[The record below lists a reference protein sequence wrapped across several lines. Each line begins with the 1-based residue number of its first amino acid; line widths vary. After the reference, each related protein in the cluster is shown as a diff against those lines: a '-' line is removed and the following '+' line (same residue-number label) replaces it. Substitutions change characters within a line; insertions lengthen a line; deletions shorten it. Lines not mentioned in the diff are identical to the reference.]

1 MLYFDRI
8 HVSEVVDV
16 DKESASKECDI
27 WHYWYFLNHSFKF
40 QPNFCNRCHEL
51 LGMSMNYNNIS
62 ILNMKG
68 CYYHWIISLVSKN

>member
-27 WHYWYFLNHSFKF
+27 WHY
-40 QPNFCNRCHEL
+40 
-51 LGMSMNYNNIS
+51 
-62 ILNMKG
+62 
-68 CYYHWIISLVSKN
+68 